1 MEMTLGEAFAR
12 SARKFPH
19 KTACMDDQGRL
30 TYQFL
35 NQRVNRWA
43 HACQGLELVK
53 GDHVASLGSNSL
65 DLMTILLG
73 NLKLG
78 LVTVPLDSRGTVEEI
93 CHQAA
98 STDCKALFFDVAYA
112 GAAEEMRSRLP
123 GLGLMVGFG
132 GPAPGF
138 ALDWEELLNKSAEQ
152 EPAALLKEEDEAFIL
167 FTGGTTGLPKG
178 AILTHRNFMW
188 NTISVTTENHSPA
201 PEDVIYYPM
210 QIYHAAALSRFL
222 AYMYAG
228 ATFIGSKG
236 LDPDRYLDVVE
247 RERTTFVVGNP
258 TIYKMLLAANRRRR
272 RDTSS
277 MLRWLNSQG
286 RLSPT
291 EKAEIQTELWPNAA
305 YYSSYAL
312 TEASPA
318 VTVLR
323 PWDRPDEWGSVG
335 RAYMCTEV
343 RIVDPQDGEQPV
355 GTPGEIIVRG
365 PTVFKGYYNNP
376 QETARA
382 LRNGW
387 LHTGDVG
394 KTDSQGFIYLVDRL
408 KDMIKTGGLNV
419 YSQEVEAVIGTHPGV
434 AEVAVIGVPHA
445 QWGEAVCAVVVPRAG
460 AQIGPQEIIEH
471 CRGRMASYKKPALV
485 RLAAELPKGT
495 FGGKILK
502 RKLREMV
509 AGELAGQEAGG
520 APTGPK
526 PTGK

>member
-30 TYQFL
+30 SYQSL

-43 HACQGLELVK
+43 HACQGLGLKK
-53 GDHVASLGSNSL
+53 GDHVASLGNNSL
-65 DLMTILLG
+65 SLMTILLG

-78 LVTVPLDSRGTVEEI
+78 LVTVPLDSRGTVDEV
-93 CHQAA
+93 CHQTT

-112 GAAEEMRSRLP
+112 QTAEEMRSRLP
-123 GLGLMVGFG
+123 GLELLVAFG

-138 ALDWEELLNKSAEQ
+138 ARDWEELLGQGSQQ
-152 EPAALLKEEDEAFIL
+152 EPAALLDEDDEAFIL
-167 FTGGTTGLPKG
+167 FTGGTTGVPKG
-178 AILTHRNFMW
+178 AVLTHKNFLW

-210 QIYHAAALSRFL
+210 QIYHTAALSRFL

-247 RERTTFVVGNP
+247 QERTTFVVGNP
-258 TIYKMLLAANRRRR
+258 TIYKMLLAANHRRK

-277 MLRWLNSQG
+277 MRRWLNSQG
-286 RLSPT
+286 RLSQA
-291 EKAEIQTELWPNAA
+291 EKAEIETDLWPNAA

-318 VTVLR
+318 VTVLK
-323 PWDRPDEWGSVG
+323 PWDQPDEWGSVG

-343 RIVDPQDGEQPV
+343 RIVDPEDNEQPV
-355 GTPGEIIVRG
+355 GTAGEIIVRG

-376 QETARA
+376 VETARA

-394 KTDSQGFIYLVDRL
+394 KADSQGFIYLVDRL

-419 YSQEVEAVIGTHPGV
+419 YSQEVEAVIALHPGV

-460 AQIGPQEIIEH
+460 ARLQPQEIIEH
-471 CRGRMASYKKPALV
+471 CRSRIASYKKPTVV
-485 RLAAELPKGT
+485 RLASELPKGT

-509 AGELAGQEAGG
+509 AAELAGG
-520 APTGPK
+520 APAAK
-526 PTGK
+526 PGRE